1 MVVRKEKKSRKMHGY
16 RNRGWGSIGQHRKS
30 GSRGGRGAAGMH
42 KHKWSWVIKY
52 FKDWFGKKG
61 FTPRRLEHKEYV
73 RIMNLQQLDE
83 LIWKTIQSGQAKY
96 EDGKIVVNLAE
107 MGITKLV
114 GDGEVKYQI
123 KVIVYRATET
133 AKKKIESVGGIVIPL
148 YSKQRHIKH

>member
-52 FKDWFGKKG
+52 FRNWYGKRG
-61 FTPRRLEHKEYV
+61 FTPRGPELEEEV
-73 RIMNLQQLDE
+73 RIMNLSQLDE
-83 LIWKTIQSGQAKY
+83 LVWKLRQSGQALS

-107 MGITKLV
+107 IRCNKACWRR
-114 GDGEVKYQI
+114 QH
-123 KVIVYRATET
+123 KVSS
-133 AKKKIESVGGIVIPL
+133 ESNSVQ
-148 YSKQRHIKH
+148 SF